1 MPDFNLA
8 GFTKKLSA
16 LLDELPEPFP
26 AQEGRVKKTREEI
39 QGAIDKLSSVLNSL
53 DPIKKPTFVFDPA
66 DPMRIAEMIVNTM
79 REQPKLPLADLK
91 KFWGAGVYAI
101 YYKGDFDAYQPIK
114 GTNHPIYVGKADP
127 ADTHANTSKDQGPKL
142 AARLGEHAKNIGKT
156 NLRIEDFDY
165 RYLVVKSAWQ
175 KAAEDHLIAIYK
187 PIWNNE
193 TGICYGLGKHGDSHV
208 TRGNE
213 RSPWDMLHPGRKWA
227 EGNPPNSKSV
237 AQIKAAI
244 AEHFQVNP
252 PVVK

>member
-1 MPDFNLA
+1 MPNFDLA

-16 LLDELPEPFP
+16 LLNELPEPFP
-26 AQEGRVKKTREEI
+26 AQEGHAKKAREEI
-39 QGAIDKLSSVLNSL
+39 QGAIDKLSAFLDSL

-66 DPMRIAEMIVNTM
+66 DPLRVAELIVNTM
-79 REQPKLPLADLK
+79 RAQPKLPLAELR

-127 ADTHANTSKDQGPKL
+127 ADTHANTSEGQGPRL
-142 AARLGEHAKNIGKT
+142 SARLGEHAKNIAKT
-156 NLRIEDFDY
+156 NLRVEDFEY

-175 KAAEDHLIAIYK
+175 KAAEEHLIAVYK

-193 TGICYGLGKHGDSHV
+193 TNICYGLGKHGDKST

-244 AEHFQVNP
+244 AEHFRNNP